1 MALGRRKIGFIII
14 MTVGLGLVGLIFGY
28 LMFGRFLG
36 EYLSLGELLA
46 PADNVLEEIGKQ
58 LSGIKSARQNVFIAG
73 GIGAV
78 AGLILGFV
86 LKRRR

>member
-1 MALGRRKIGFIII
+1 MAIGRGKIGFIII

-28 LMFGRFLG
+28 LMFARFLG
-36 EYLSLGELLA
+36 EYLSVRELLA
-46 PADNVLEEIGKQ
+46 PADNVLEELGKQ
-58 LSGIKSARQNVFIAG
+58 LSGIKAARQNVFIAG